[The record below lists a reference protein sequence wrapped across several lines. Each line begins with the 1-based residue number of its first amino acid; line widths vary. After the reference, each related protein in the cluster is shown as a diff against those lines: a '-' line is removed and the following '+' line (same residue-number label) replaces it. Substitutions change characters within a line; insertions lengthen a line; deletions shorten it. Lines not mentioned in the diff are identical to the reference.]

1 MSHQVPTKY
10 VQKERVRTGY
20 ERTLAHMVNR
30 DYAGVAEKDGEVSAV
45 YEKDKIILFYV
56 GLPPKAQMAS
66 HLKEC
71 LPSYMVPNKLIP
83 IEQMPLNANGKTD
96 RMALRDLI
104 GTRRKS

>member
-45 YEKDKIILFYV
+45 YEKDKIIEVTY
-56 GLPPKAQMAS
+56 
-66 HLKEC
+66 E
-71 LPSYMVPNKLIP
+71 
-83 IEQMPLNANGKTD
+83 D
-96 RMALRDLI
+96 
-104 GTRRKS
+104 GTRDCFEYGQKYG